1 MHSYKCHFLKSL
13 LMSKH
18 EIYHI
23 YSEFLI
29 DFKYQLKNEV
39 QCMKSVK
46 SIYRYE
52 IAERLKKRG
61 KVCETETEKLFQISM
76 RTR

>member
-23 YSEFLI
+23 YSEFLV

-52 IAERLKKRG
+52 IAERLKK
-61 KVCETETEKLFQISM
+61 EEKYVKRKLRNYFKFP
-76 RTR
+76 